1 MIMKNIISNTKMLAV
16 LLMAGAAMTACSSD
30 DNIVSDAQQPVNP
43 TGKYTMT
50 VNATMGEDAPTRG
63 LYFDNTALKVKWYDT
78 DQVTVFP
85 EDWSSTLGTLT
96 AAASA
101 TGSTTLTGAVTGA
114 SVNDKLNLLFPR
126 DTWDY
131 TGQTGV
137 LLDDASSI
145 EKKYDYATAQ
155 VTVNSVVGTTIT
167 TDAANLASQQAIVKF
182 NFRNSDNSADVSLT
196 GLNIHAM
203 GGKLVKS
210 RAYGEGGWEPSGCEK
225 YSNTDYPYY
234 FYLELPFE
242 ADMIDINQF
251 SQDNSFGTNGC
262 KQVDGKYIYRLIC
275 DWNPGDEIDIR
286 AMGHEMLD
294 ANRVSFTNGA
304 YYTYVDH
311 STVSKTI
318 PSMVPAGIQSTFGAL
333 DVTPDAATSTL
344 TVALRN
350 ELATADKYI
359 LYATGATK
367 DYICFSPSIQFQD
380 GKYYEITV
388 KMKET
393 ATYSSMPALN
403 TVIKPGD
410 KLIVSGLDYVING
423 GDTSVGGDHLTAAK
437 SPYTLTISDD
447 GTKYVFKDK
456 DGAFYCA
463 KNRYTVTGTSDGLYV
478 SYVYPYDPG
487 DEAKYF
493 DLDVHEP

>member
-1 MIMKNIISNTKMLAV
+1 MKNILSNTKMLAA
-16 LLMAGAAMTACSSD
+16 LLMAGVAFTACSSD
-30 DNIVSDAQQPVNP
+30 DNFANETQQSVTAMN
-43 TGKYTMT
+43 KYTMT
-50 VNATMGEDAPTRG
+50 VNATKGEDAPTRG
-63 LYFDNTALKVKWYDT
+63 LYFDGTALNVKWYDT
-78 DQVTVFP
+78 DKVTVFP

-101 TGSTTLTGAVTGA
+101 TGSTTLTGEVTGA
-114 SVNDKLNLLFPR
+114 SVNNKLNLLFPR
-126 DTWDY
+126 AEWSY
-131 TGQTGV
+131 TGQTGI
-137 LLDDASSI
+137 LLDDANSI

-155 VTVNSVVGTTIT
+155 VSVNSVVGKTIT
-167 TDAANLASQQAIVKF
+167 TDAANLTSQQAIVKF
-182 NFRNSDNSADVSLT
+182 KFRNSDNSADVSLT

-203 GGKLVKS
+203 GCKLVTS
-210 RAYGEGGWEPSGCEK
+210 RAYGAGGWEPSGYEV

-242 ADMIDINQF
+242 AGMIDIMFF
-251 SQDNSFGTNGC
+251 SKDNSFGTSGC
-262 KQVDGKYIYRLIC
+262 KQVGGKYIYRLRS
-275 DWNPGDEIDIR
+275 DMNPGDEIDIR
-286 AMGHEMLD
+286 AMGSDMLD

-304 YYTYVDH
+304 YYTYVDN
-311 STVSKTI
+311 STVSTTI
-318 PSMVPAGIQSTFGAL
+318 PSMVPAGIQSTFGDL

-367 DYICFSPSIQFQD
+367 DYICFSPSTQFLD

-393 ATYSSMPALN
+393 TTYSSKPAVN
-403 TVIKPGD
+403 AVIKVGD
-410 KLIVSGLDYVING
+410 KLIVTGKDYVING
-423 GDTSVGGDHLTAAK
+423 GAYTIAGDHLTAAK

-463 KNRYTVTGTSDGLYV
+463 KNLYTVTGTSDGLYV
-478 SYVYPYDPG
+478 DDYYTG
-487 DEAKYF
+487 EAEYF
-493 DLDVHEP
+493 ELEVHEP